1 MNRAPC
7 LRTLIV
13 LTLTL
18 ATPGAHADMTTEWV
32 AIATN
37 STQRAQQAPEAA
49 APSLRT
55 VQEAVAAAAAAARN
69 RHNIGNESS
78 TAAAERHDA
87 AVAVAAFAVLEHL
100 YPDQRDSLEAR
111 LAVSFSRIP
120 ESAAKADGA
129 VIGREVANK
138 MLAAGEVAARNR

>member
-1 MNRAPC
+1 MNRTLP
-7 LRTLIV
+7 LRTLV
-13 LTLTL
+13 AL
-18 ATPGAHADMTTEWV
+18 AITFGSLAAHADATTEWV
-32 AIATN
+32 AIAA
-37 STQRAQQAPEAA
+37 SSAQEALQPPRTA
-49 APSLRT
+49 ARSLRT
-55 VQEAVAAAAAAARN
+55 VQAAVDAAAAIARN
-69 RHNIGNESS
+69 RRNGRHESPS
-78 TAAAERHDA
+78 AAAERHDA

-100 YPDQRDSLEAR
+100 YPDQRDGLEAR